1 MSVIN
6 APAAVGAVHT
16 VATRKAML
24 RLLPILCLAY
34 FMSYVDRT
42 NIAMA
47 KTHLQ
52 ADVGISVAA
61 FGLGAGL
68 FFVTYAF
75 LEVPSNLIMYR
86 VGPRRWIFRIAVS
99 WGTVTALMMF
109 VNNDITFYLL
119 RILLGA
125 AEAGLFPA
133 MMFMITQWFA
143 QKDRATAIGYTYLA
157 ATLGI
162 FLGGPMGGALMG
174 MHDTLGL
181 HGWQWMFLV
190 EGVLTVLVG
199 FVVLVML
206 PDKPQTAS
214 WLSQEEADALTD
226 AATGGA
232 RAHERH
238 SLKGNVKVAFGRPF
252 ILLVGL
258 IYFLNQ
264 VTNNG
269 VTFNVP
275 SIVEEMDV
283 SSSFMIGLLSGVTG
297 IGGTIG
303 VLLIPWI
310 AKRYT
315 NEPAII
321 GFLALGCAGAAA
333 LFLMTS
339 SPVLRIILIG
349 ILGFLFLG
357 TLPLFWSVAMP
368 RMTGLMAAAGLAFIN
383 TVGLTGGF
391 VGPYVFGLVESASG
405 TPVTGFWII
414 IGVSVVGGLLAVA
427 LGRALKNEDR
437 TMAAEAAKAAA
448 TRTTFRRSDVND
460 SIVADMT
467 GGPASKNTPADPKEQ
482 K

>member
-1 MSVIN
+1 MSAMSVKN
-6 APAAVGAVHT
+6 AASATKSLHAI
-16 VATRKAML
+16 ATRKAML
-24 RLLPILCLAY
+24 RLLPVLCLAY

-52 ADVGISVAA
+52 ADVGISAAA

-68 FFVTYAF
+68 FFITYAS

-109 VNNDITFYLL
+109 VNNDITFYLI

-162 FLGGPMGGALMG
+162 FFGGPMGGALMG
-174 MHDTLGL
+174 MQDTLGL

-199 FVVLVML
+199 FVILAML
-206 PDKPQTAS
+206 PDKPQSAA

-226 AATGGA
+226 AATGGNE
-232 RAHERH
+232 AHERH
-238 SLKGNVKVAFGRPF
+238 SLKGNVKIAFGRPF

-264 VTNNG
+264 ITNNG

-283 SSSFMIGLLSGVTG
+283 SSTFVIGLLSGVTG

-303 VLLIPWI
+303 VLLIPRI

-315 NEPAII
+315 NESAII
-321 GFLALGCAGAAA
+321 GYLAIGCAVAAA

-349 ILGFLFLG
+349 ILALCFTG

-391 VGPYVFGLVESASG
+391 VGPYVFGLAETATG
-405 TPVTGFWII
+405 TPTTGFWII
-414 IGVSVVGGLLAVA
+414 IGVSVIGGLLAIA
-427 LGRALKNEDR
+427 LGKALKKEDR
-437 TMAAEAAKAAA
+437 MMAKEAAAAA
-448 TRTTFRRSDVND
+448 STRSTFRRADVND
-460 SIVADMT
+460 QYVEETND
-467 GGPASKNTPADPKEQ
+467 SKELK
-482 K
+482 

>member
-1 MSVIN
+1 MSIKN
-6 APAAVGAVHT
+6 APAALGSIHT
-16 VATRKAML
+16 IATRKAML

-68 FFVTYAF
+68 FFITYAF
-75 LEVPSNLIMYR
+75 LEVPSNLIMFR

-162 FLGGPMGGALMG
+162 FFGGPMGGALMG
-174 MHDTLGL
+174 MQDTLGL

-190 EGVLTVLVG
+190 EGALTILVG
-199 FVVLVML
+199 FVILVML
-206 PDKPQTAS
+206 PDKPQTAA

-226 AATGGA
+226 AATGGDE
-232 RAHERH
+232 AHERH
-238 SLKGNVKVAFGRPF
+238 SLKGNIKVAFGRPF

-275 SIVEEMDV
+275 SIVEEMNV
-283 SSSFMIGLLSGVTG
+283 NSTFMVGLLSGVTG

-303 VLLIPWI
+303 VLLIPRI

-315 NEPAII
+315 NESAII
-321 GFLALGCAGAAA
+321 GYLAIGCAVAAA

-339 SPVLRIILIG
+339 SPVIRIVLIG
-349 ILGFLFLG
+349 VLGFLFIG

-391 VGPYVFGLVESASG
+391 VGPYVFGLAETASG
-405 TPVTGFWII
+405 TPTTGFWII
-414 IGVSVVGGLLAVA
+414 IAVSIIGGLLAIG
-427 LGRALKNEDR
+427 LGRALKSEDR
-437 TMAAEAAKAAA
+437 AMAKEAALAAA
-448 TRTTFRRSDVND
+448 TQTTFRQSDIND
-460 SIVADMT
+460 RYVGDAREPNVDL
-467 GGPASKNTPADPKEQ
+467 KEKQ
-482 K
+482 

>member
-1 MSVIN
+1 MS
-6 APAAVGAVHT
+6 AVSVTSATSHLHA

-24 RLLPILCLAY
+24 RLLPVLCLAY

-47 KTHLQ
+47 KTQLQ

-109 VNNDITFYLL
+109 VSNDITFYLL

-157 ATLGI
+157 ATIGI

-174 MHDTLGL
+174 MQDTLGL

-190 EGVLTVLVG
+190 EGILTILVG

-206 PDKPQTAS
+206 PDTPQTAG
-214 WLSQEEADALTD
+214 WLNQEEADALTD
-226 AATGGA
+226 GATGGGE
-232 RAHERH
+232 AHERH
-238 SLKGNVKVAFGRPF
+238 SVRGNVKVAFGRPF
-252 ILLVGL
+252 ILLIGL

-275 SIVEEMDV
+275 SIVEEMNV
-283 SSSFMIGLLSGVTG
+283 SSTFMIGLLSGITG
-297 IGGTIG
+297 VGGTLG
-303 VLLIPWI
+303 VLLIPRI
-310 AKRYT
+310 AKRFT

-321 GFLALGCAGAAA
+321 GVLAGGCAVVAA
-333 LFLMTS
+333 LFLATS

-349 ILGFLFLG
+349 VLAFFYLG

-391 VGPYVFGLVESASG
+391 VGPYVFGLMESASG

-414 IGVSVVGGLLAVA
+414 IGVSVVGVFLAMA
-427 LGRALKNEDR
+427 LGRALKKEDR
-437 TMAAEAAKAAA
+437 ALAKEAAEAAA
-448 TRTTFRRSDVND
+448 TRTTFRRTDVPEHT
-460 SIVADMT
+460 ADL
-467 GGPASKNTPADPKEQ
+467 KE
-482 K
+482 KK

>member
-1 MSVIN
+1 MSITN
-6 APAAVGAVHT
+6 APAALGSIHA

-47 KTHLQ
+47 KTQLQ

-68 FFVTYAF
+68 FFITYAF

-162 FLGGPMGGALMG
+162 FFGGPMGGALMG
-174 MHDTLGL
+174 MQDTFGL

-190 EGVLTVLVG
+190 EGLLTILVG
-199 FVVLVML
+199 FVILVML
-206 PDKPQTAS
+206 PDKPQAAA

-226 AATGGA
+226 AATGGDE
-232 RAHERH
+232 AHERH
-238 SLKGNVKVAFGRPF
+238 SLKGNIKVAFGRPF

-275 SIVEEMDV
+275 SIVEEMNV
-283 SSSFMIGLLSGVTG
+283 NSTFMVGLLSGVTG

-303 VLLIPWI
+303 VLLIPRL

-315 NEPAII
+315 NESAII
-321 GFLALGCAGAAA
+321 GYLAIGCAVAAA

-349 ILGFLFLG
+349 VLGFLFIG

-391 VGPYVFGLVESASG
+391 VGPYVFGLAETASG
-405 TPVTGFWII
+405 TPTTGFWII
-414 IGVSVVGGLLAVA
+414 IAVSIIGGLLAIA
-427 LGRALKNEDR
+427 LGRALKSEDR
-437 TMAAEAAKAAA
+437 AMAEEAAQASA
-448 TRTTFRRSDVND
+448 TGSTFRRSDVND
-460 SIVADMT
+460 TYV
-467 GGPASKNTPADPKEQ
+467 KNTTELKEKQ
-482 K
+482 

>member
-1 MSVIN
+1 MSVKN
-6 APAAVGAVHT
+6 AASATKSLHAI
-16 VATRKAML
+16 ATRKAML
-24 RLLPILCLAY
+24 RLLPVLCLAY

-52 ADVGISVAA
+52 ADVGISAAA

-68 FFVTYAF
+68 FFITYAS

-109 VNNDITFYLL
+109 VNNDITFYLI

-162 FLGGPMGGALMG
+162 FFGGPMGGALMG
-174 MHDTLGL
+174 MQDTLGL

-199 FVVLVML
+199 FVILAML
-206 PDKPQTAS
+206 PDKPQSAA

-226 AATGGA
+226 AATGGNE
-232 RAHERH
+232 AHERH
-238 SLKGNVKVAFGRPF
+238 SLKGNVKIAFGRPF

-264 VTNNG
+264 ITNNG

-283 SSSFMIGLLSGVTG
+283 SSTFVIGLLSGVTG

-303 VLLIPWI
+303 VLLIPRI

-315 NEPAII
+315 NESAII
-321 GFLALGCAGAAA
+321 GYLAIGCAVAAA

-349 ILGFLFLG
+349 ILALCFTG

-391 VGPYVFGLVESASG
+391 VGPYVFGLAETATG
-405 TPVTGFWII
+405 TPTTGFWII
-414 IGVSVVGGLLAVA
+414 IGVSVIGGLLAIA
-427 LGRALKNEDR
+427 LGKALKKEDR
-437 TMAAEAAKAAA
+437 MMAKEAAAAA
-448 TRTTFRRSDVND
+448 STRSTFRRADVND
-460 SIVADMT
+460 QYVEETND
-467 GGPASKNTPADPKEQ
+467 SKELK
-482 K
+482 

>member
-1 MSVIN
+1 MSIKN
-6 APAAVGAVHT
+6 APAALGSIHT
-16 VATRKAML
+16 IATRKAML

-68 FFVTYAF
+68 FFITYAF
-75 LEVPSNLIMYR
+75 LEVPSNLIMFR

-162 FLGGPMGGALMG
+162 FFGGPMGGALMG
-174 MHDTLGL
+174 MQDTLGL

-190 EGVLTVLVG
+190 EGALTILVG
-199 FVVLVML
+199 FVILVML

-226 AATGGA
+226 AATGGDE
-232 RAHERH
+232 AHERH
-238 SLKGNVKVAFGRPF
+238 SLKGNIKVAFGRPF

-275 SIVEEMDV
+275 SIVEEMNV
-283 SSSFMIGLLSGVTG
+283 NSTFMVGLLSGVTG

-303 VLLIPWI
+303 VLLIPRI

-315 NEPAII
+315 NESAII
-321 GFLALGCAGAAA
+321 GYLAIGCAVAAA

-339 SPVLRIILIG
+339 SPVIRIVLIG
-349 ILGFLFLG
+349 VLGFLFIG

-391 VGPYVFGLVESASG
+391 VGPYVFGLAETASG
-405 TPVTGFWII
+405 TPTTGFWII
-414 IGVSVVGGLLAVA
+414 IAVSIIGGLLAIG
-427 LGRALKNEDR
+427 LGRALKSEDR
-437 TMAAEAAKAAA
+437 AMAKEAALAAA
-448 TRTTFRRSDVND
+448 TQTTFRQSDIND
-460 SIVADMT
+460 RYVDDAREPNVDL
-467 GGPASKNTPADPKEQ
+467 KEKQ
-482 K
+482 

>member
-1 MSVIN
+1 MSIKN
-6 APAAVGAVHT
+6 APAALGSIHT
-16 VATRKAML
+16 IATRKAML

-47 KTHLQ
+47 KTQLQ

-68 FFVTYAF
+68 FFITYAF
-75 LEVPSNLIMYR
+75 LEVPSNLIMFR

-162 FLGGPMGGALMG
+162 FFGGPMGGALMG
-174 MHDTLGL
+174 MQDTLGL

-190 EGVLTVLVG
+190 EGALTILVG
-199 FVVLVML
+199 FVILVML
-206 PDKPQTAS
+206 PDKPQTAA

-226 AATGGA
+226 AATGGDE
-232 RAHERH
+232 AHERH
-238 SLKGNVKVAFGRPF
+238 SLKGNIKVAFGRPF

-275 SIVEEMDV
+275 SIVEEMNV
-283 SSSFMIGLLSGVTG
+283 NSTFTVGLLSGVTG

-303 VLLIPWI
+303 VLLIPRI

-315 NEPAII
+315 NESAII
-321 GFLALGCAGAAA
+321 GYLAIGCAVAAA

-339 SPVLRIILIG
+339 SPVIRIVLIG
-349 ILGFLFLG
+349 VLGFLFIG

-391 VGPYVFGLVESASG
+391 VGPYVFGLAETASG
-405 TPVTGFWII
+405 TPTTGFWII
-414 IGVSVVGGLLAVA
+414 IAVSIIGGLLAIG
-427 LGRALKNEDR
+427 LGRALKSEDR
-437 TMAAEAAKAAA
+437 AMAKEAALAAA
-448 TRTTFRRSDVND
+448 TQTTFRQSDIND
-460 SIVADMT
+460 RYVGDAREPNVDL
-467 GGPASKNTPADPKEQ
+467 KEKQ
-482 K
+482 

>member
-1 MSVIN
+1 MSITNVSSGLHPIH
-6 APAAVGAVHT
+6 A

-68 FFVTYAF
+68 FFITYAF

-109 VNNDITFYLL
+109 VSNDITFYLL

-157 ATLGI
+157 ATLGV
-162 FLGGPMGGALMG
+162 FFGGPMGGALMG
-174 MHDTLGL
+174 MQDTLGL

-199 FVVLVML
+199 FVILVML

-226 AATGGA
+226 AATGGDE
-232 RAHERH
+232 AHERH

-275 SIVEEMDV
+275 SMVEEMNV
-283 SSSFMIGLLSGVTG
+283 SNSFMIGLLSGVTG

-303 VLLIPWI
+303 VLLVPWI

-315 NEPAII
+315 NESALI
-321 GFLALGCAGAAA
+321 GYLALACAVVAG
-333 LFLMTS
+333 LFLISS
-339 SPVLRIILIG
+339 SPVLRLFLIG
-349 ILGFLFLG
+349 LLALCFTG

-391 VGPYVFGLVESASG
+391 VGPYVFGLAETASG
-405 TPVTGFWII
+405 TPTTGFWII
-414 IGVSVVGGLLAVA
+414 IGVSVIGALLAIA
-427 LGRALKNEDR
+427 LGKALKREDR
-437 TMAAEAAKAAA
+437 VMAREAARASA
-448 TRTTFRRSDVND
+448 TQSTFRRAEVND
-460 SIVADMT
+460 SYVEKA
-467 GGPASKNTPADPKEQ
+467 NELKEKQ
-482 K
+482 

>member
-1 MSVIN
+1 MSITNVSSGLHPIH
-6 APAAVGAVHT
+6 A

-68 FFVTYAF
+68 FFITYAF

-109 VNNDITFYLL
+109 VSNDITFYLL

-157 ATLGI
+157 ATLGV
-162 FLGGPMGGALMG
+162 FFGGPMGGALMG
-174 MHDTLGL
+174 MQDTLGL

-199 FVVLVML
+199 FVILVML

-226 AATGGA
+226 AATGGDE
-232 RAHERH
+232 AHERH

-275 SIVEEMDV
+275 SMVEEMNV
-283 SSSFMIGLLSGVTG
+283 SNSFMIGLLSGATG

-303 VLLIPWI
+303 VLLVPWI

-315 NEPAII
+315 NESALI
-321 GFLALGCAGAAA
+321 GYLALACAVVAG
-333 LFLMTS
+333 LFLISS
-339 SPVLRIILIG
+339 SPVLRLFLIG
-349 ILGFLFLG
+349 LLALCFTG

-391 VGPYVFGLVESASG
+391 VGPYVFGLAETASG
-405 TPVTGFWII
+405 TPTTGFWII
-414 IGVSVVGGLLAVA
+414 IGVSVIGALLAIA
-427 LGRALKNEDR
+427 LGKALKREDR
-437 TMAAEAAKAAA
+437 VMAREAAKASA
-448 TRTTFRRSDVND
+448 TQSTFRRAEVND
-460 SIVADMT
+460 SYVEKA
-467 GGPASKNTPADPKEQ
+467 NELKEKQ
-482 K
+482 

>member
-1 MSVIN
+1 MSIKN
-6 APAAVGAVHT
+6 PPAVREPSRGDKSTGGIHAL
-16 VATRKAML
+16 ATRKAML

-68 FFVTYAF
+68 FFITYAF

-86 VGPRRWIFRIAVS
+86 VGPRRWIFRIAAS

-109 VNNDITFYLL
+109 VTNDFTFYLL
-119 RILLGA
+119 RMLLGA

-157 ATLGI
+157 ATLGM
-162 FLGGPMGGALMG
+162 FFGAPLGGALMG
-174 MHDTLGL
+174 MQDTAGL

-190 EGVLTVLVG
+190 EGLLTILVG
-199 FVVLVML
+199 LVVLFML
-206 PDKPQTAS
+206 PDKPQKAD
-214 WLSQEEADALTD
+214 WLSQEEADALTE
-226 AATGGA
+226 AATGGDE
-232 RAHERH
+232 AHERH
-238 SLKGNVKVAFGRPF
+238 SLRGNFKVAFGRPF

-275 SIVEEMDV
+275 SIIEEMNI
-283 SSSFMIGLLSGVTG
+283 SSSFTIGLLSGVTG
-297 IGGTIG
+297 IGGTVG
-303 VLLIPWI
+303 VLVIPRI

-315 NEPAII
+315 NESAII
-321 GFLALGCAGAAA
+321 GILAIGCAVAAA
-333 LFLMTS
+333 AFLMTS

-349 ILGFLFLG
+349 VLGFLFIG
-357 TLPLFWSVAMP
+357 TLPFFWSVAMP

-391 VGPYVFGLVESASG
+391 VGPYVFGLAETASG
-405 TPVTGFWII
+405 TPTTGFWII
-414 IGVSVVGGLLAVA
+414 IGVSIVGGLLSIA
-427 LGRALKNEDR
+427 LGRALKKEDQV
-437 TMAAEAAKAAA
+437 MAKEAAQAAK
-448 TRTTFRRSDVND
+448 TGTTFRQADVND
-460 SIVADMT
+460 RLVRDGEILEED
-467 GGPASKNTPADPKEQ
+467 K
-482 K
+482 